1 MIEISKNAIKRG
13 NIQNFTEIK
22 GFIFKVHKEN
32 GLIYDRYYNIN
43 LNCGHRILSTISESG
58 LNGLLHILS
67 DNPYCIQ
74 CHSRIR
80 LITIKQERKVIE
92 KYKEID

>member
-1 MIEISKNAIKRG
+1 MIEICKKTIKKG
-13 NIQNFTEIK
+13 NTQNFTEIK
-22 GFIFKVHKEN
+22 RIIFKIHKEN
-32 GLIYDRYYNIN
+32 GLIYDKYYNIN

-74 CHSRIR
+74 CHSGIR
-80 LITIKQERKVIE
+80 LITIKQERKISE

>member
-22 GFIFKVHKEN
+22 DFNFKIYREN

-80 LITIKQERKVIE
+80 LITIKQERKITE